1 MTIAKKLE
9 CRGGEVSADSA
20 WRAPAGLLVAAAVLA
35 LGGLAGFGR
44 AALIVPL
51 HVPLDPNEGW
61 NAYHAAAAMTS
72 GSPYPPPLSLITN
85 NYPPLSFY
93 VVGALASLL
102 GDYVVAGRIVSLAA
116 FAIVCTCI
124 ALVLQW
130 MRAGWSA
137 GVFAAAL
144 FGCTLLLSSDYVG
157 MNDPQLLGHALQLA
171 GLLCVL
177 HRPRTGVTVMVSA
190 CFSAAGLL
198 VKHNLLVL
206 PAAIAIWLSVTA
218 LLLSTLDDRNMRLRH
233 TVIFVGALLLL
244 LVAALITVRAS
255 LGVNL
260 LKTMNSART
269 ASVEQLRENV
279 LTWLPLAV
287 APLTG
292 LVWLSFSQGRDET
305 VWLVSIYAAMSVVCG
320 VLTSAGAGV
329 DVNAFFDADIAL
341 ALGAGLLVSRL
352 LARATAGSRTAAQA
366 FAVLCALPFAVIGW
380 STPDWRNLHF
390 WLQPMR
396 DETALAEKDIAFL
409 RAHRGPAMCED
420 LTFCYWSGKP
430 PLVDIFNLDQ
440 QFETG
445 ARKPDPF
452 LHLLRSHDFGSAE
465 LDETN
470 PFPLPSAVKRV
481 FFENYRVD
489 HEDDAGTFFIPR

>member
-1 MTIAKKLE
+1 MNP
-9 CRGGEVSADSA
+9 RGTATSADRA
-20 WRAPAGLLVAAAVLA
+20 WRAPGLLVAAAVLA
-35 LGGLAGFGR
+35 VGALAGFGR
-44 AALIVPL
+44 AVLVVPL

-61 NAYHAAAAMTS
+61 NAYHAAAAMAF
-72 GSPYPPPLSLITN
+72 GNPYPPPLSLMIN

-93 VVGALASLL
+93 IVGGIASLL

-124 ALVLQW
+124 ALVLQR

-137 GVFAAAL
+137 GFFAASL

-157 MNDPQLLGHALQLA
+157 MNDPQLLGHALQLV
-171 GLLCVL
+171 GLLWVL
-177 HRPRTGVTVMVSA
+177 HRPRTGVTVTSSA
-190 CFSAAGLL
+190 CFFVAGVF

-206 PAAIAIWLSVTA
+206 PVATAIWLFLTA
-218 LLLSTLDDRNMRLRH
+218 LWPSTIDDRHIRVRH
-233 TVIFVGALLLL
+233 TVHFVVAVLVLLIAG
-244 LVAALITVRAS
+244 LVAARVS

-260 LKTMNSART
+260 LETMNSART
-269 ASVEQLRENV
+269 TSFAQMKENV

-287 APLTG
+287 VPCCG
-292 LVWLSFSQGRDET
+292 LMWLSLSHRRDEA
-305 VWLVSIYAAMSVVCG
+305 VWLVSIYAAMSIVGG

-341 ALGAGLLVSRL
+341 ALAAGLVVSRL
-352 LARATAGSRTAAQA
+352 LAQGTAMSRAGAQA
-366 FAVLCALPFAVIGW
+366 FAILCALPLAAIGW
-380 STPDWRNLHF
+380 PAPDWRNLHF
-390 WLQPMR
+390 WVHPMR

-409 RAHRGPAMCED
+409 RAHPGPAICED
-420 LTFCYWSGKP
+420 LTLCYWAGKP
-430 PLVDIFNLDQ
+430 PPHVDVFNLVQ

-445 ARKPDPF
+445 ARKPDGF
-452 LHLLRSHDFGSAE
+452 LRLLRAHTFGSAE

-470 PFPLPSAVKRV
+470 PFPFPGAVKRA

-489 HEDDAGTFFIPR
+489 HADDAGTFFVPR